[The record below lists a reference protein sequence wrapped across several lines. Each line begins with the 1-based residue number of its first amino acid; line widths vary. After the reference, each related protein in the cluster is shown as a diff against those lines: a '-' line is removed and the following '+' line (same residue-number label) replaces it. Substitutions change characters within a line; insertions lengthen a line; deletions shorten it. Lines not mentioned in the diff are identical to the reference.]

1 MELNLRTYQKNLQLI
16 YSRNI
21 QTDIEKMNDF
31 DSELREQSI
40 ISQIDMI
47 SNQSNV
53 LIASK
58 NHELF
63 TKKLTEKEC
72 IIDIAKTKS
81 DSNNELV
88 FEFENIGN
96 KKFQVILLDET
107 IDNVSNPIEFIK
119 KIKEFLM
126 PEGYL
131 LCTAYNLFNSINRL
145 RFLNGDSQIIN
156 SVLRNRNLEFSSL
169 DSILLTLSESNL
181 SIGKIVRVEKEINIK
196 SRLELNTFSF
206 TEELIKILTSD
217 SESNTF
223 YYVFSIIN
231 KVTVDPNIRRWTSKF
246 SKNLVTDAFKEV
258 LVNYKLQFE
267 KHINYLKQTNR
278 EQYTSMISINQFNNT
293 TSEKDVSDKNNSL
306 KKENKQDN
314 KKFKDELMSDLLEDG
329 SKFLE
334 RSLQEKDEFLQSTIN
349 EERENLE
356 NAIKEKDGY
365 LDNAIKE
372 KDEYLENVIKEK
384 DEYLENAL
392 KDKDEV
398 IKAIQNS
405 FAFRMLSK
413 LDKLLGRKYKNK

>member
-1 MELNLRTYQKNLQLI
+1 MELNSRIYQKNLQLI

-31 DSELREQSI
+31 DSELREQSV
-40 ISQIDMI
+40 ISQIDI
-47 SNQSNV
+47 INNQSNV
-53 LIASK
+53 LIVSK

-314 KKFKDELMSDLLEDG
+314 KKFKDESVSDLLEDG

-334 RSLQEKDEFLQSTIN
+334 RSLQEKDEFLQSAIN
-349 EERENLE
+349 EEREHLE

-365 LDNAIKE
+365 LENAIKE
-372 KDEYLENVIKEK
+372 KDEYLENAIKEK

-398 IKAIQNS
+398 IKAMQDS
-405 FAFRMLSK
+405 FAFRILSK
-413 LDKLLGRKYKNK
+413 LDKLLGRKYKK

>member
-1 MELNLRTYQKNLQLI
+1 MELNSRIYQKNLQLI

-40 ISQIDMI
+40 ISQIDII

-53 LIASK
+53 LIVSK

-88 FEFENIGN
+88 FEFENIEN

-231 KVTVDPNIRRWTSKF
+231 KVTVDPNIRIWTSKF

-258 LVNYKLQFE
+258 LVDYKLQFE

-306 KKENKQDN
+306 EKENKQDN
-314 KKFKDELMSDLLEDG
+314 KKFKDELVSDLLEDG

-334 RSLQEKDEFLQSTIN
+334 RSLQEKDEFLQSAIN

-365 LDNAIKE
+365 LENA
-372 KDEYLENVIKEK
+372 IKEK

-398 IKAIQNS
+398 IKAMQDS
-405 FAFRMLSK
+405 FAFRILSK
-413 LDKLLGRKYKNK
+413 LDKLLGRKYKK

>member
-1 MELNLRTYQKNLQLI
+1 
-16 YSRNI
+16 
-21 QTDIEKMNDF
+21 MNDF
-31 DSELREQSI
+31 DSELREQSV
-40 ISQIDMI
+40 ISQIDI
-47 SNQSNV
+47 INNQSNV
-53 LIASK
+53 LIVSK

-258 LVNYKLQFE
+258 LVDYKLQFE

-306 KKENKQDN
+306 KKENKQDS
-314 KKFKDELMSDLLEDG
+314 KKFKDELVSDLLEDG

-334 RSLQEKDEFLQSTIN
+334 RSLQEKDEFLQSAIN
-349 EERENLE
+349 EEREHLE

-365 LDNAIKE
+365 LENAIKE
-372 KDEYLENVIKEK
+372 KDEYLENAIKEK

-398 IKAIQNS
+398 IKAMQDS
-405 FAFRMLSK
+405 FAFRILSK
-413 LDKLLGRKYKNK
+413 LDKLLGRKYKK

>member
-1 MELNLRTYQKNLQLI
+1 
-16 YSRNI
+16 
-21 QTDIEKMNDF
+21 MNDF

-40 ISQIDMI
+40 ISQINII

-53 LIASK
+53 LIVSK

-63 TKKLTEKEC
+63 TKNLTEKEC

-145 RFLNGDSQIIN
+145 RFLNGDSEIIN

-181 SIGKIVRVEKEINIK
+181 AIGKIVRVEKEINIK

-258 LVNYKLQFE
+258 LVDYKLQFE

-278 EQYTSMISINQFNNT
+278 EQYASMISINQFNNT
-293 TSEKDVSDKNNSL
+293 ISEKDASDKNNSL

-314 KKFKDELMSDLLEDG
+314 KKFKDEMLSDLLKDD

-349 EERENLE
+349 EEREHLE
-356 NAIKEKDGY
+356 NAIKENLGY
-365 LDNAIKE
+365 LENAIKE
-372 KDEYLENVIKEK
+372 KDEYLENAIKEK

-398 IKAIQNS
+398 IKAMQNS
-405 FAFRMLSK
+405 FAFRILSK
-413 LDKLLGRKYKNK
+413 LDKLLGRKYKE

>member
-1 MELNLRTYQKNLQLI
+1 MELNSRIYQKNLQLI

-40 ISQIDMI
+40 ISQIDII

-53 LIASK
+53 LIVSK

-231 KVTVDPNIRRWTSKF
+231 KVTVDPNIRIWTSKF

-258 LVNYKLQFE
+258 LVDYKLQFE

-306 KKENKQDN
+306 EKENKQDN
-314 KKFKDELMSDLLEDG
+314 KKFKDELVSDLLEDG

-334 RSLQEKDEFLQSTIN
+334 RSLQEKDEFLQSAIN
-349 EERENLE
+349 EEREHLE

-365 LDNAIKE
+365 LENAIKE
-372 KDEYLENVIKEK
+372 KDEYLENAIKEK

-398 IKAIQNS
+398 IKAMQDS
-405 FAFRMLSK
+405 FAFRILSK
-413 LDKLLGRKYKNK
+413 LDKLLGRKYKK

>member
-1 MELNLRTYQKNLQLI
+1 
-16 YSRNI
+16 
-21 QTDIEKMNDF
+21 MNDF
-31 DSELREQSI
+31 DSELREQSV
-40 ISQIDMI
+40 ISQIDI
-47 SNQSNV
+47 INNQSNV
-53 LIASK
+53 LLVSK

-88 FEFENIGN
+88 FEFENIEN

-258 LVNYKLQFE
+258 LVDYKLQFE

-306 KKENKQDN
+306 KKENKQDS
-314 KKFKDELMSDLLEDG
+314 KKFKDDLMSDLLEDG

-334 RSLQEKDEFLQSTIN
+334 RSLQEKDAFLQSAIN
-349 EERENLE
+349 AEREYLE

-365 LDNAIKE
+365 LENAIKE
-372 KDEYLENVIKEK
+372 KDEYLENAIKEK

-398 IKAIQNS
+398 IKAMQDS
-405 FAFRMLSK
+405 FAFRILSK
-413 LDKLLGRKYKNK
+413 LDKLLGRKYKKK

>member
-1 MELNLRTYQKNLQLI
+1 MELNSRTYQKNLQLI

-21 QTDIEKMNDF
+21 QTDVEKMNDF

-40 ISQIDMI
+40 ISQIDI
-47 SNQSNV
+47 IANQSSV
-53 LIASK
+53 LVVSK

-81 DSNNELV
+81 DSNNELM
-88 FEFENIGN
+88 FEFEQIKN

-107 IDNVSNPIEFIK
+107 IDHVSNPIEFIK

-131 LCTAYNLFNSINRL
+131 LCTAYNLFNSINRI

-156 SVLRNRNLEFSSL
+156 SILKNKNLEFFSL
-169 DSILLTLSESNL
+169 DSILLTLSESDS
-181 SIGKIVRVEKEINIK
+181 SIGKIVRVEEQINLK
-196 SRLELNTFSF
+196 TKLDLNTFTF
-206 TEELIKILTSD
+206 TEELIEALTSD

-223 YYVFSIIN
+223 YYVFTIKN
-231 KVTVDPNIRRWTSKF
+231 KLIVNPNTRRWTSKF
-246 SKNLVTDAFKEV
+246 SKNLVTEGFKHVISE
-258 LVNYKLQFE
+258 YKLQFE

-278 EQYTSMISINQFNNT
+278 EQYTSMIGINQFNNI
-293 TSEKDVSDKNNSL
+293 TSENDVNDKNNSL

-314 KKFKDELMSDLLEDG
+314 EKFKKELVSDLLED
-329 SKFLE
+329 STKFLE
-334 RSLQEKDEFLQSTIN
+334 RSFQTAIN
-349 EERENLE
+349 EEREHLE

-365 LDNAIKE
+365 LENAIKE
-372 KDEYLENVIKEK
+372 KDEYLENAIKEK

-398 IKAIQNS
+398 IKAMQNS
-405 FAFRMLSK
+405 FAFRILSK
-413 LDKLLGRKYKNK
+413 LDKLLGRKYKK

>member
-1 MELNLRTYQKNLQLI
+1 
-16 YSRNI
+16 
-21 QTDIEKMNDF
+21 MNDF
-31 DSELREQSI
+31 DSELREQSV
-40 ISQIDMI
+40 ISQIDI
-47 SNQSNV
+47 INNQSNV
-53 LIASK
+53 LLVSK

-258 LVNYKLQFE
+258 LVDYKLQFE

-306 KKENKQDN
+306 KKENKQDS
-314 KKFKDELMSDLLEDG
+314 KKFKDDLMSDLLEDG

-334 RSLQEKDEFLQSTIN
+334 RSLQEKDEFLQSAIN
-349 EERENLE
+349 EEREHLE

-365 LDNAIKE
+365 LENAIKE
-372 KDEYLENVIKEK
+372 KDEYLENTIKEK

-398 IKAIQNS
+398 IKAMQDS
-405 FAFRMLSK
+405 FAFRILSK
-413 LDKLLGRKYKNK
+413 LDKLLGRKYKK

>member
-1 MELNLRTYQKNLQLI
+1 MELNSRIYQKNLQLI

-21 QTDIEKMNDF
+21 QTDVEKMNDF

-40 ISQIDMI
+40 ISQIDI
-47 SNQSNV
+47 IANQSSV
-53 LIASK
+53 LVVSK

-306 KKENKQDN
+306 KKENKQDK
-314 KKFKDELMSDLLEDG
+314 KKFKDELVSDLLEDG

-334 RSLQEKDEFLQSTIN
+334 RSLQEKDEFLQSAIN
-349 EERENLE
+349 EEREHLE

-365 LDNAIKE
+365 LENAIKE
-372 KDEYLENVIKEK
+372 KDEYLENAIKEK

-398 IKAIQNS
+398 IKAMQDS
-405 FAFRMLSK
+405 FAFRILSK
-413 LDKLLGRKYKNK
+413 LDKLLGRKYKK

>member
-1 MELNLRTYQKNLQLI
+1 MELNSRIYQKNLQLI

-40 ISQIDMI
+40 ISQIDII

-53 LIASK
+53 LIVSK

-88 FEFENIGN
+88 FEFENIEN

-258 LVNYKLQFE
+258 LVDYKLQFE

-306 KKENKQDN
+306 EKENKQDN
-314 KKFKDELMSDLLEDG
+314 KKFKDELVSDLLEDG

-334 RSLQEKDEFLQSTIN
+334 RSLQEKDEFLQSAIN
-349 EERENLE
+349 EEREHLE

-365 LDNAIKE
+365 LENAIKE
-372 KDEYLENVIKEK
+372 KDEYLENAIKEK

-398 IKAIQNS
+398 IKAMQDS
-405 FAFRMLSK
+405 FAFRILSK
-413 LDKLLGRKYKNK
+413 LDKLLGRKYKK

>member
-1 MELNLRTYQKNLQLI
+1 MELNSRIYQKNLQLI

-31 DSELREQSI
+31 DSELREQSV
-40 ISQIDMI
+40 ISQIDI
-47 SNQSNV
+47 INNQSNV
-53 LIASK
+53 LLVSK

-231 KVTVDPNIRRWTSKF
+231 KVTVDPNIRIWTSKF

-258 LVNYKLQFE
+258 LVDYKLQFE

-306 KKENKQDN
+306 EKENKQDN
-314 KKFKDELMSDLLEDG
+314 KKFKDELVSDLLEDG

-334 RSLQEKDEFLQSTIN
+334 RSLQEKDEFLQSAIN
-349 EERENLE
+349 EEREHLE

-365 LDNAIKE
+365 LENAIKE
-372 KDEYLENVIKEK
+372 KDEYLENAIKEK

-398 IKAIQNS
+398 IKAMQDS
-405 FAFRMLSK
+405 FAFRILSK
-413 LDKLLGRKYKNK
+413 LDKLLGRKYKK

>member
-1 MELNLRTYQKNLQLI
+1 MELNSRTYQKNLQLI

-21 QTDIEKMNDF
+21 QTDVEKMNDF

-40 ISQIDMI
+40 ISQIDII

-53 LIASK
+53 LIVSK

-81 DSNNELV
+81 DSNNELM
-88 FEFENIGN
+88 FEFEQIKN

-107 IDNVSNPIEFIK
+107 IDHVSNPIEFIK

-131 LCTAYNLFNSINRL
+131 LCTAYNLFNSINRI

-156 SVLRNRNLEFSSL
+156 SILKNKNLEFFSL
-169 DSILLTLSESNL
+169 DSILLTLSESDS
-181 SIGKIVRVEKEINIK
+181 SIGKIVRVEEQINLK
-196 SRLELNTFSF
+196 TKLDLNTFTF
-206 TEELIKILTSD
+206 TEELIEALTSD

-223 YYVFSIIN
+223 YYVFTIKN
-231 KVTVDPNIRRWTSKF
+231 KLIVNPNTRRWTSKF
-246 SKNLVTDAFKEV
+246 SKNLVTEGFKHVISE
-258 LVNYKLQFE
+258 YKLQFE

-278 EQYTSMISINQFNNT
+278 EQYTSMIGINQFNNI
-293 TSEKDVSDKNNSL
+293 TSENDVNDKNNSL

-314 KKFKDELMSDLLEDG
+314 EKFKKELVSDLLED
-329 SKFLE
+329 STKFLE
-334 RSLQEKDEFLQSTIN
+334 RSFQTAIN
-349 EERENLE
+349 EEREHLE

-365 LDNAIKE
+365 LENAIKE
-372 KDEYLENVIKEK
+372 KDEYLENAIKEK

-398 IKAIQNS
+398 IKAMQDS
-405 FAFRMLSK
+405 FAFRILSK
-413 LDKLLGRKYKNK
+413 LDKLLGRKYKK

>member
-1 MELNLRTYQKNLQLI
+1 
-16 YSRNI
+16 
-21 QTDIEKMNDF
+21 MNDF

-40 ISQIDMI
+40 ISQIDII

-53 LIASK
+53 LIVSK

-107 IDNVSNPIEFIK
+107 IDNVLNPIEFIK

-223 YYVFSIIN
+223 YYLFSIIN

-258 LVNYKLQFE
+258 LVDYKLQFE

-306 KKENKQDN
+306 EKENKQDN
-314 KKFKDELMSDLLEDG
+314 KKFKDELVSDLLEDG

-334 RSLQEKDEFLQSTIN
+334 RSLQEKDEFLQSAIN
-349 EERENLE
+349 EEREHLE

-365 LDNAIKE
+365 LENAIKE
-372 KDEYLENVIKEK
+372 KDEYLENAIKEK

-398 IKAIQNS
+398 IKAMQDS
-405 FAFRMLSK
+405 FAFRILSK
-413 LDKLLGRKYKNK
+413 LDKLLGRKYKK

>member
-1 MELNLRTYQKNLQLI
+1 
-16 YSRNI
+16 
-21 QTDIEKMNDF
+21 MNDF
-31 DSELREQSI
+31 DSELREQSV
-40 ISQIDMI
+40 ISQIDI
-47 SNQSNV
+47 INNQSNV
-53 LIASK
+53 LIVSK

-314 KKFKDELMSDLLEDG
+314 EKFKKELVSDLLEDG

-334 RSLQEKDEFLQSTIN
+334 RSLQEKDEFLQSAIN
-349 EERENLE
+349 EEREHLE
-356 NAIKEKDGY
+356 NAIKEKDVY
-365 LDNAIKE
+365 LENAIKE
-372 KDEYLENVIKEK
+372 KDEYLENAIKEK

-398 IKAIQNS
+398 IKAMQDS
-405 FAFRMLSK
+405 FAFRILSK
-413 LDKLLGRKYKNK
+413 LDKLLGRKYKK

>member
-1 MELNLRTYQKNLQLI
+1 MELNSRIYQKNLQLI

-40 ISQIDMI
+40 ISQIDII

-53 LIASK
+53 LIVSK

-231 KVTVDPNIRRWTSKF
+231 KVTVDPNIRIWTSKF

-258 LVNYKLQFE
+258 LVDYKLQFE

-306 KKENKQDN
+306 KKENKQDS
-314 KKFKDELMSDLLEDG
+314 KKFKDELVSDLLEDG

-334 RSLQEKDEFLQSTIN
+334 RSLQEKDEFLQSAIN
-349 EERENLE
+349 EEREHLE

-365 LDNAIKE
+365 LENA
-372 KDEYLENVIKEK
+372 IKEK

-398 IKAIQNS
+398 IKAMQDS
-405 FAFRMLSK
+405 FAFRILSK
-413 LDKLLGRKYKNK
+413 LDKLLGRKYKK

>member
-1 MELNLRTYQKNLQLI
+1 MELNSRIYQKNLQLI

-40 ISQIDMI
+40 ISQIDI
-47 SNQSNV
+47 IGNQSNV
-53 LIASK
+53 LIVSK

-88 FEFENIGN
+88 FEFENIEN

-231 KVTVDPNIRRWTSKF
+231 KVTVDPNIRIWTSKF

-258 LVNYKLQFE
+258 LVDYKLQFE

-306 KKENKQDN
+306 EKENKQDN
-314 KKFKDELMSDLLEDG
+314 KKFKDELVSDLLEDG

-334 RSLQEKDEFLQSTIN
+334 RSLQEKDEFLQSAIN
-349 EERENLE
+349 EEREHLE

-365 LDNAIKE
+365 LENA
-372 KDEYLENVIKEK
+372 IKEK

-398 IKAIQNS
+398 IKAMQDS
-405 FAFRMLSK
+405 FAFRILSK
-413 LDKLLGRKYKNK
+413 LDKLLGRKYKKK

>member
-1 MELNLRTYQKNLQLI
+1 
-16 YSRNI
+16 
-21 QTDIEKMNDF
+21 MNDF

-40 ISQIDMI
+40 ISQIDII

-53 LIASK
+53 LIVSK

-258 LVNYKLQFE
+258 LVDYKLQFE

-306 KKENKQDN
+306 KKENKQDS
-314 KKFKDELMSDLLEDG
+314 KKFKDELVSDLLEDG

-334 RSLQEKDEFLQSTIN
+334 RSLQEKDEFLQSAIN
-349 EERENLE
+349 EEREHLE

-365 LDNAIKE
+365 LENAIKE
-372 KDEYLENVIKEK
+372 KDEYLENAIKEK

-398 IKAIQNS
+398 IKAMQDS
-405 FAFRMLSK
+405 FAFRILSK
-413 LDKLLGRKYKNK
+413 LDKLLGRKYKK

>member
-1 MELNLRTYQKNLQLI
+1 
-16 YSRNI
+16 
-21 QTDIEKMNDF
+21 MNDF
-31 DSELREQSI
+31 DSELREQSV
-40 ISQIDMI
+40 ISQIDI
-47 SNQSNV
+47 INNQSNV
-53 LIASK
+53 LIVSK

-223 YYVFSIIN
+223 YYIFSIIN

-258 LVNYKLQFE
+258 LVDYKLQFE

-306 KKENKQDN
+306 KKENKQDS
-314 KKFKDELMSDLLEDG
+314 KKFKDELVSDLLEDG

-334 RSLQEKDEFLQSTIN
+334 RSLQEKDEFLQSAIN
-349 EERENLE
+349 EEREHLE

-365 LDNAIKE
+365 LENAIKE
-372 KDEYLENVIKEK
+372 KDEYLENAIKEK

-398 IKAIQNS
+398 IKAMQDS
-405 FAFRMLSK
+405 FAFRILSK
-413 LDKLLGRKYKNK
+413 LDKLLGRKYKK

>member
-1 MELNLRTYQKNLQLI
+1 
-16 YSRNI
+16 
-21 QTDIEKMNDF
+21 MNDF
-31 DSELREQSI
+31 DSELREQSV
-40 ISQIDMI
+40 ISQIDI
-47 SNQSNV
+47 INNQSNV
-53 LIASK
+53 LLVSK

-107 IDNVSNPIEFIK
+107 IDNVLNPIEFIK

-258 LVNYKLQFE
+258 LVDYKLQFE

-306 KKENKQDN
+306 KKENKQDS
-314 KKFKDELMSDLLEDG
+314 KKFKDELVSDLLEDG

-334 RSLQEKDEFLQSTIN
+334 RSLQEKDEFLQSAIN
-349 EERENLE
+349 EEREHLE

-365 LDNAIKE
+365 LENAIKE
-372 KDEYLENVIKEK
+372 KDEYLENAIKEK

-398 IKAIQNS
+398 IKAMQDS
-405 FAFRMLSK
+405 FAFRILSK
-413 LDKLLGRKYKNK
+413 LDKLLGRKYKK

>member
-1 MELNLRTYQKNLQLI
+1 MELNSRIYQKNLQLI

-40 ISQIDMI
+40 ISQIDII

-53 LIASK
+53 LIVSK

-88 FEFENIGN
+88 FEFENIEN

-231 KVTVDPNIRRWTSKF
+231 KVTVDPNIRIWTSKF

-258 LVNYKLQFE
+258 LVDYKLQFE

-314 KKFKDELMSDLLEDG
+314 KKFKDELVSDLLEDG

-334 RSLQEKDEFLQSTIN
+334 RSLQEKDEFLQSAIN
-349 EERENLE
+349 EEREHLE

-365 LDNAIKE
+365 LENAIKE
-372 KDEYLENVIKEK
+372 KDEYLENAIKEK

-398 IKAIQNS
+398 IKAMQDS
-405 FAFRMLSK
+405 FAFRILSK
-413 LDKLLGRKYKNK
+413 LDKLLGRKYKK

>member
-1 MELNLRTYQKNLQLI
+1 MELNSRIYQKNLQLI

-40 ISQIDMI
+40 ISQIDII

-53 LIASK
+53 LIVSK

-88 FEFENIGN
+88 FEFENIEN

-258 LVNYKLQFE
+258 LVDYKLQFE

-306 KKENKQDN
+306 KKENKQDS
-314 KKFKDELMSDLLEDG
+314 KKFKDDLMSDLLEDG

-334 RSLQEKDEFLQSTIN
+334 RSLQEKDAFLQSAIN
-349 EERENLE
+349 AEREYLE

-365 LDNAIKE
+365 LENAIKE
-372 KDEYLENVIKEK
+372 KDEYLENAIKEK

-398 IKAIQNS
+398 IKAMQDS
-405 FAFRMLSK
+405 FAFRILSK
-413 LDKLLGRKYKNK
+413 LDKLLGRKYKK

>member
-1 MELNLRTYQKNLQLI
+1 
-16 YSRNI
+16 
-21 QTDIEKMNDF
+21 MNDF
-31 DSELREQSI
+31 DSELREQSV
-40 ISQIDMI
+40 ISQIDI
-47 SNQSNV
+47 INNQSNV
-53 LIASK
+53 LIVSK

-306 KKENKQDN
+306 KKENKQDS
-314 KKFKDELMSDLLEDG
+314 KKFKDELVSDLLEDG

-334 RSLQEKDEFLQSTIN
+334 RSLQEKDEFLQSAIN

-398 IKAIQNS
+398 IKAMQDS
-405 FAFRMLSK
+405 FAFRILSK
-413 LDKLLGRKYKNK
+413 LDKLLGRKYKK